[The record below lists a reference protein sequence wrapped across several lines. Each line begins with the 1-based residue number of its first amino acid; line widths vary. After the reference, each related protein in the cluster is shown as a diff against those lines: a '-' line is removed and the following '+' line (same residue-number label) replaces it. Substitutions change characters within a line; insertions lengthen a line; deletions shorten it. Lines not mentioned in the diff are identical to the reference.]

1 MLRYSQNRSTKSGA
15 SSNKR
20 CKGDLG
26 AASLGSEDEQ
36 TVTISQ
42 SEHEMGKMAMLLLS
56 QVPLQIE
63 NLLMAT
69 SEHHEKRLRTDLES
83 LVVAWSAGKPVDRIL
98 EVLDNP
104 YKSLY
109 EVNGES
115 VLSDDLMSI
124 SNTVKRWVT
133 NSWDTR
139 TANPKFKGRTET
151 QKQSS
156 KEVRAIQI
164 ISNVSQLA
172 RMRNQ
177 SCTPPL
183 EIMKT
188 IRLFYHGVSQRLL
201 NTEVACRNIL
211 SHEWVEAAMD
221 NVLLLN
227 YEAPMEFDVSTTC
240 RQTLRYLLKIILSG
254 GGTSNGN
261 ARLQMVQK

>member
-1 MLRYSQNRSTKSGA
+1 MECWETSGQNT
-15 SSNKR
+15 
-20 CKGDLG
+20 
-26 AASLGSEDEQ
+26 
-36 TVTISQ
+36 
-42 SEHEMGKMAMLLLS
+42 
-56 QVPLQIE
+56 
-63 NLLMAT
+63 
-69 SEHHEKRLRTDLES
+69 
-83 LVVAWSAGKPVDRIL
+83 

-109 EVNGES
+109 EVNGKS
-115 VLSDDLMSI
+115 VLSDDAMTV
-124 SNTVKRWVT
+124 SNTLKRWVS
-133 NSWDTR
+133 NSWDMR
-139 TANPKFKGRTET
+139 NANRKYKGRTET

-221 NVLLLN
+221 NVK
-227 YEAPMEFDVSTTC
+227 
-240 RQTLRYLLKIILSG
+240 LRSSDGIRRV
-254 GGTSNGN
+254 
-261 ARLQMVQK
+261 ARH

>member
-1 MLRYSQNRSTKSGA
+1 M
-15 SSNKR
+15 
-20 CKGDLG
+20 
-26 AASLGSEDEQ
+26 
-36 TVTISQ
+36 
-42 SEHEMGKMAMLLLS
+42 
-56 QVPLQIE
+56 
-63 NLLMAT
+63 
-69 SEHHEKRLRTDLES
+69 
-83 LVVAWSAGKPVDRIL
+83 DRIL

-115 VLSDDLMSI
+115 VLSDDPMSI

-172 RMRNQ
+172 RMRSQ
-177 SCTPPL
+177 QCTPPL

-227 YEAPMEFDVSTTC
+227 YEAPMEFDVSQDIMIEICVKDNLEWWWNIKWQRTAADD
-240 RQTLRYLLKIILSG
+240 QYK
-254 GGTSNGN
+254 SNVRPNSHSDG
-261 ARLQMVQK
+261 